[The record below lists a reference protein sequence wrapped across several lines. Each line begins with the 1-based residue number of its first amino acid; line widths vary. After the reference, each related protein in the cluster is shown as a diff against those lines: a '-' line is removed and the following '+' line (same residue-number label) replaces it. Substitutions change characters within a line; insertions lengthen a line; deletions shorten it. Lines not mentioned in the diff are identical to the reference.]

1 MSTIQKETNSI
12 DFVTTAIFTALVFI
26 GWLMI
31 YAVGYGNTG
40 YPEELGQF
48 IFETQI
54 GKQTLWIGI
63 CTVVFL
69 VIQIID
75 WKFWRTFAY
84 LVYVAGILSLIL
96 VLFLGREINGQ
107 KAWFSFGGSF
117 SFQPAE
123 LAKLGTSLAL
133 SSYMSSSTTR
143 LLAVRSQ
150 AIAIGIFILPILMIA
165 LQPDAGS
172 ALVFLSF
179 TLLLFR
185 EGFSPLPYV
194 LVFTMGMLFVLT
206 FIFEPFYVSITM
218 ILACLAIFVYQFRLQ
233 KVLWFTGFAAFTAAI
248 VGAVLY
254 DFKWYAWFL
263 TLATCTGLGYWQLR
277 NIKFRAASPL
287 LFGLVICCVFCFSTD
302 YIANNIVKEH
312 QRLRIKVW
320 LRPNECDPR
329 GELYNVLQS
338 KMAIG
343 GGGIAG
349 KGFLE
354 GTMTKFN
361 YVPEQSTDF
370 IFCTVGEEQGFIGSV
385 VIIAL
390 FFLLLYR
397 IVEIAERQ
405 RSNFSRY
412 YAYCV
417 AGIIFTHF
425 IINIGMT
432 MGLFPIIGIPL
443 PFISKGGSSLLGFST
458 MMAILLKL
466 DSYRYSV

>member
-1 MSTIQKETNSI
+1 MTTIQKETNSI
-12 DFVTTAIFTALVFI
+12 DFVTTAIFAALVFI

-31 YAVGYGNTG
+31 YSVGYGNTG
-40 YPEELGQF
+40 YPEDLGQF
-48 IFETQI
+48 MFETQV
-54 GKQTLWIGI
+54 GKQTIWIGI
-63 CTVVFL
+63 CTVGFL
-69 VIQIID
+69 IIQVID

-84 LVYVAGILSLIL
+84 LVYIVGIVALIL
-96 VLFLGREINGQ
+96 VLILGREINGQ
-107 KAWFSFGGSF
+107 KAWFSFGGF

-123 LAKLGTSLAL
+123 LAKLGTALAL

-150 AIAIGIFILPILMIA
+150 AIAMGIFILPILMIA

-179 TLLLFR
+179 TMLLYR
-185 EGFSPLPYV
+185 EGFSPAPYL
-194 LVFTMGMLFVLT
+194 LVITMAILFVLT
-206 FIFEPFYVSITM
+206 FIFEPFYVSIALM
-218 ILACLAIFVYQFRLQ
+218 LACLALFIYQFRLQ
-233 KVLWFTGFAAFTAAI
+233 KILWYTGFLAFIALLVLAI
-248 VGAVLY
+248 IY
-254 DFKWYAWFL
+254 DFKWYAWVM
-263 TLATCTGLGYWQLR
+263 TLAACAGLGYWQLK

-287 LFGLVICCVFCFSTD
+287 LFGLAVCCVFCFSTD

-320 LRPNECDPR
+320 LKPNECDPR

-343 GGGIAG
+343 GGGFAG

-354 GTMTKFN
+354 GPMTKFN

-370 IFCTVGEEQGFIGSV
+370 IFCTVGEEQGFIGSIV
-385 VIIAL
+385 VIVL

-397 IVEIAERQ
+397 IVDIAERQ
-405 RSNFSRY
+405 RSNFARY

-425 IINIGMT
+425 LINIGMT

-443 PFISKGGSSLLGFST
+443 PFISKDR
-458 MMAILLKL
+458 K
-466 DSYRYSV
+466 SVV

>member
-1 MSTIQKETNSI
+1 MTTIQKETNSI
-12 DFVTTAIFTALVFI
+12 DLVTTSVFAALVFV

-31 YAVGYGNTG
+31 YSVGYGITG
-40 YPEELGQF
+40 YPEDLGQF
-48 IFETQI
+48 MFETQI
-54 GKQTLWIGI
+54 GKQTIWIGI
-63 CTVVFL
+63 CSVVFL
-69 VIQIID
+69 VIQVVD

-84 LVYVAGILSLIL
+84 LVYVIGIIALFL

-107 KAWFSFGGSF
+107 KAWFSFGGF

-123 LAKLGTSLAL
+123 LAKLGTALAL

-143 LLAVRSQ
+143 LLSIRSQ
-150 AIAIGIFILPILMIA
+150 TIAIGIFVLPILMIA

-179 TLLLFR
+179 TMLLYR

-194 LVFTMGMLFVLT
+194 LFITMAILFILT
-206 FIFEPFYVSITM
+206 FIFEPFYVSISLM
-218 ILACLAIFVYQFRLQ
+218 FACIALFIYQFRLQ
-233 KVLWFTGFAAFTAAI
+233 KILWYGGFIAFIALVSLAI
-248 VGAVLY
+248 FY
-254 DFKWYAWFL
+254 DFKWYAWVT
-263 TLATCTGLGYWQLR
+263 TLLICGGLGYWQLK

-287 LFGLVICCVFCFSTD
+287 LFGLAICCVFCFSTD

-320 LRPNECDPR
+320 LKPNECDPKD
-329 GELYNVLQS
+329 ELYNVLQS

-343 GGGIAG
+343 GGGFAG

-354 GTMTKFN
+354 GPMTKFN
-361 YVPEQSTDF
+361 YVPEQITDF

-385 VIIAL
+385 VVVIL

-397 IVEIAERQ
+397 IIDIAERQ

-425 IINIGMT
+425 LINIGMT

-443 PFISKGGSSLLGFST
+443 PFISKGGSSLLGFT
-458 MMAILLKL
+458 AMMAILLKL